1 MHEGLPVVFWAP
13 VSSPRS
19 VTTEGRGEPVVT
31 RVLIGEFGAIFRA
44 GFADLLAEAGC
55 DILPAAD
62 ASGGILEQLMD
73 SQPDVVLLDLDS
85 PGTEEVSRALSSI
98 FPAVTVIACSSA
110 ALQMRVYP
118 PFHGGES
125 YLSQLSPDRLVRAS
139 AGT

>member
-1 MHEGLPVVFWAP
+1 M
-13 VSSPRS
+13 
-19 VTTEGRGEPVVT
+19 VT

-44 GFADLLAEAGC
+44 GLADLLAEAGC
-55 DILPAAD
+55 DILPDDHAL
-62 ASGGILEQLMD
+62 GGVLEQVVD
-73 SQPDVVLLDLDS
+73 SQPDVVLLDLDN
-85 PGTEEVSRALSSI
+85 PGAEEVSRALSKM

-125 YLSQLSPDRLVRAS
+125 YLSQLSPDRLVQAS

>member
-1 MHEGLPVVFWAP
+1 M
-13 VSSPRS
+13 
-19 VTTEGRGEPVVT
+19 VT

-44 GFADLLAEAGC
+44 GLADLLAEAGC

-62 ASGGILEQLMD
+62 ASGGILEQLVD

-85 PGTEEVSRALSSI
+85 PGAEDVARSLTGI

-110 ALQMRVYP
+110 ALQMRIYP

-125 YLSQLSPDRLVRAS
+125 YLSHLSPGLLVQAS
-139 AGT
+139 TGT

>member
-1 MHEGLPVVFWAP
+1 M
-13 VSSPRS
+13 
-19 VTTEGRGEPVVT
+19 VT

-44 GFADLLAEAGC
+44 GLADLLTEAGC
-55 DILPAAD
+55 DVLPEDQAA
-62 ASGGILEQLMD
+62 SGILEQLVE
-73 SQPDVVLLDLDS
+73 SEPDVVLLDLDN
-85 PGTEEVSRALSSI
+85 PGAEEVSRSLSTI

-125 YLSQLSPDRLVRAS
+125 YLSQLSPDRLVQAS

>member
-1 MHEGLPVVFWAP
+1 M
-13 VSSPRS
+13 
-19 VTTEGRGEPVVT
+19 VT

-44 GFADLLAEAGC
+44 GLADLLAEAGC
-55 DILPAAD
+55 DILSEDHAT
-62 ASGGILEQLMD
+62 GGVLEQLAN

-85 PGTEEVSRALSSI
+85 PGSEEVSRALSRT

-118 PFHGGES
+118 AFHDGES
-125 YLSQLSPDRLVRAS
+125 YLSQLSPDRLVQAS

>member
-1 MHEGLPVVFWAP
+1 M
-13 VSSPRS
+13 
-19 VTTEGRGEPVVT
+19 VT

-44 GFADLLAEAGC
+44 GLADLLAEAGC

-125 YLSQLSPDRLVRAS
+125 YLSQLSPDRLVQAS

>member
-1 MHEGLPVVFWAP
+1 M
-13 VSSPRS
+13 
-19 VTTEGRGEPVVT
+19 VT

-44 GFADLLAEAGC
+44 GLADLLTEAGC
-55 DILPAAD
+55 DIVPED
-62 ASGGILEQLMD
+62 HPSRGILEQVVD

-85 PGTEEVSRALSSI
+85 AGAEEVSGALSRV

-118 PFHGGES
+118 SFHGGES
-125 YLSQLSPDRLVRAS
+125 YLSQLSPDQLVRAS

>member
-1 MHEGLPVVFWAP
+1 V
-13 VSSPRS
+13 
-19 VTTEGRGEPVVT
+19 GEIAVVT

-44 GFADLLAEAGC
+44 GLADLLSEAGC
-55 DILPAAD
+55 DVIPDDL
-62 ASGGILEQLMD
+62 ASGGILERLVD
-73 SQPDVVLLDLDS
+73 SQPDVVLLDLDD
-85 PGTEEVSRALSSI
+85 PGAEEVSRSLSTI

-125 YLSQLSPDRLVRAS
+125 YLSQLSPDLLVRAS